1 MFGLACGFAMGPL
14 FAAASMLRQ
23 ARALHPRGDLYAARI
38 AAEAQ
43 PSPYAELAARLQ
55 GHALVRFSGALFNR
69 TLRRGR
75 LHTERH
81 ALVRFSGAL
90 FKRTEIVD
98 VLGCAI
104 RFCSHEMCT
113 SRWLPSDQDLL
124 LATIHRPWTMPLA
137 PLLTNAGDYLGNDYF
152 AVSPFDVAGVGR
164 LYFRLR
170 PDRTPR
176 AAGSR
181 AQRLDAAVLREA
193 ARLHLEASSGP
204 WGPWR
209 SVIVVELTGRVDTD
223 DAAVRFDPFA
233 DGRGIRPVGFT
244 HSLRKGAYSMSQ
256 WARPPKQR

>member
-55 GHALVRFSGALFNR
+55 G
-69 TLRRGR
+69 
-75 LHTERH
+75 H